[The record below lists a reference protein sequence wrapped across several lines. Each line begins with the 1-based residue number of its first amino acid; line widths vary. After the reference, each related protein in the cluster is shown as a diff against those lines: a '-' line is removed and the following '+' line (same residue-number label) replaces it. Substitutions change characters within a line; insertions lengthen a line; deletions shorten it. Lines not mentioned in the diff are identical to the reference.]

1 MKYISIITAF
11 FAGMILL
18 SCEKEISVS
27 QSESFLKMYGSKGV
41 DRAKGIAVLEN
52 GGYAICG
59 TDSSGQGTKMMLIVT
74 DEYGNL
80 REGFPKYYPEGDLN
94 AGANA
99 IVAKNGG
106 KNGFLLCGYIE
117 NEERSRD
124 IFIVKTSADGGF
136 IDSESYGS
144 SEDEE
149 ALHATEGITYEFI
162 LAGYQE
168 KGGEKDVMVMAV
180 DQDLDSIALSLNYS
194 KPANSKDA
202 AANYILNQGDHYMC
216 VATYNMFIGEGTNI
230 LILNFDDELSPNS
243 KVLGGDYD
251 QVGKCIVYDGG
262 SEFVVLGNS
271 FNTQTGNSEIL
282 LYQVESEGLLVR
294 NDRLLATISERGA
307 DLRAERMVKI
317 DGGRYAIVGTRS
329 TNGDSDIFV
338 QFMADFQKD
347 IGKTFGSAGIQ
358 EGADIGIAGNGGL
371 VILGDNGFEGNSM
384 ISLIKTDESGN
395 F

>member
-1 MKYISIITAF
+1 MKYISLITTV

-27 QSESFLKMYGSKGV
+27 QSESFLKMYGSKGI
-41 DRAKGIAVLEN
+41 DKAKGIAVLEN

-80 REGFPKYYPEGDLN
+80 LEGFPKYYPEGELN

-117 NEERSRD
+117 DENGDKD
-124 IFIVKTSADGGF
+124 IFIVKTSAAGGF
-136 IDSESYGS
+136 IWSESYGS

-149 ALHATEGITYEFI
+149 ALHAAEGITYEFI

-168 KGGEKDVMVMAV
+168 KDGEKDVMVMAV
-180 DQDLDSIALSLNYS
+180 DQDLDSIPLSLNYS

-202 AANYILNQGDHYMC
+202 AANYILNQGDHYLC
-216 VATYNMFIGEGTNI
+216 VATYNMFIGEGTKI
-230 LILNFDDELSPNS
+230 LILDFDDDLSPNS
-243 KVLGGDYD
+243 KVLGGDFD

-262 SEFVVLGNS
+262 NEFVVLGNS
-271 FNTQTGNSEIL
+271 YNTQTGNSEIL
-282 LYQVESEGLLVR
+282 LYSVEAEGLIVR
-294 NDRLLATISERGA
+294 NDRLLATISESGA
-307 DLRAERMVKI
+307 DLRAERMVKV
-317 DGGRYAIVGTRS
+317 DGDRYAIVGTRS

-338 QFMADFQKD
+338 QFMVDFKKD
-347 IGKTFGSAGIQ
+347 IDKTFGSAGIQ
-358 EGADIGIAGNGGL
+358 AGADIAIAGNGGL

>member
-1 MKYISIITAF
+1 MKYISIITAV

-27 QSESFLKMYGSKGV
+27 QSESFLKMYGSKGA

-59 TDSSGQGTKMMLIVT
+59 TDSSRSKMMLIVT

-80 REGFPKYYPEGDLN
+80 MEGFPKYYPEGELN

-117 NEERSRD
+117 NEERGRD
-124 IFIVKTSADGGF
+124 IFIVKTSADG
-136 IDSESYGS
+136 SVNWSKSYGS
-144 SEDEE
+144 SENEE

-168 KGGEKDVMVMAV
+168 KDGEKDVMVMAV
-180 DQDLDSIALSLNYS
+180 NQDGDSIRLSLNYS
-194 KPANSKDA
+194 KPDNSKDA
-202 AANYILNQGDHYMC
+202 SANYILNHGDHYMC

-230 LILNFDDELSPNS
+230 LILNFDDELSPNG
-243 KVLGGDYD
+243 KILKGDFD
-251 QVGKCIVYDGG
+251 QVGKCIVHDGG
-262 SEFVVLGNS
+262 NEFVVLGNS
-271 FNTQTGNSEIL
+271 YNTQTGNSEIL
-282 LYQVESEGLLVR
+282 LYSVEAEGLIVR
-294 NDRLLATISERGA
+294 NDRLLATISESGA
-307 DLRAERMVKI
+307 DLIAERMVKVN
-317 DGGRYAIVGTRS
+317 GGRYAIVGTRS

-338 QFMADFQKD
+338 QFMVDFKKD

-358 EGADIGIAGNGGL
+358 AGADIGIAGNGGL